1 MSNLTLMKKIDETTD
16 VQHLLTCIFAGA
28 KRVRMQPQV
37 TDQTLGK
44 QDQQNKGK
52 ENKMIVSRMDKQ
64 ILPANLH
71 PAVCVSKMSQLMG
84 RAKSS
89 KGKGKGK
96 SNASPN
102 EVGNHNNDTQG
113 REREWKTRFYTQT
126 ETSHSHEACARG
138 MDFFSTAGLPRQLW
152 SCVCVRHA

>member
-1 MSNLTLMKKIDETTD
+1 MSNLTLKKIDGTTD
-16 VQHLLTCIFAGA
+16 VQHLLACIFAGA
-28 KRVRMQPQV
+28 KRVGMQPQV

-84 RAKSS
+84 RANPVKE
-89 KGKGKGK
+89 KAKAKAMLVQTRLATIMICKAGKGNGK
-96 SNASPN
+96 QDSTLKPRPPTAMKLVPEGWSLF
-102 EVGNHNNDTQG
+102 HS
-113 REREWKTRFYTQT
+113 R
-126 ETSHSHEACARG
+126 TSKAALE
-138 MDFFSTAGLPRQLW
+138 L
-152 SCVCVRHA
+152 CVC